1 MRFGNVFG
9 SSGSAV
15 TKFIEQINNQPV
27 TITNKSAS
35 RFFMTILEACY
46 LVLET
51 TSLNIKNRTFV
62 MNIDKVNI
70 YITKKTRSI

>member
-15 TKFIEQINNQPV
+15 TKFIDQINKDEVV
-27 TITNKSAS
+27 TITNKKAT

-51 TSLNIKNRTFV
+51 TSMKLKNKNLF
-62 MNIDKVNI
+62 
-70 YITKKTRSI
+70 